1 MRNPWG
7 TCVTHGD
14 LRNLTMTSCRS
25 CLVELKKRQRWTRI
39 WTQVLASYDQ
49 RRYPLC
55 QPVHKTAIITSSE
68 YNDQDLKDASKFNAS
83 LRCLPRRWLIWQEQT
98 IGKLESSF
106 FITYH
111 FIYYLLI
118 PVFIQLRMITWEM
131 KLPWIAFYKFVLTTS
146 CIDSWRGYD
155 TVLPIVLCILLLC
168 SVNRFYSY
176 LFGNAAK

>member
-1 MRNPWG
+1 MGICG
-7 TCVTHGD
+7 TLQWRHVDHVLLNWKKGKD
-14 LRNLTMTSCRS
+14 ERGFEPRFLRVMTRDGIHSATQYTNL
-25 CLVELKKRQRWTRI
+25 LIV
-39 WTQVLASYDQ
+39 
-49 RRYPLC
+49 
-55 QPVHKTAIITSSE
+55 TSSE

-176 LFGNAAK
+176 LFGREINLHICLHL